1 MLRFGRMKPK
11 STPPVCAK
19 QERVYAMK
27 TITVTNIKWAQE
39 CNARE
44 RALAYLE
51 EHQEEPHKV
60 SEMAINDEIVQERCD
75 LPYEVTVTVDDYADD
90 CDVEKA
96 VIAEA
101 MAMYHY
107 VGSCE
112 IEW

>member
-1 MLRFGRMKPK
+1 
-11 STPPVCAK
+11 
-19 QERVYAMK
+19 MK
-27 TITVTNIKWAQE
+27 TITVTNIQWTQE
-39 CNARE
+39 RNARE
-44 RALAYLE
+44 RAIAYLE
-51 EHQEEPHKV
+51 EHQDEPRKV
-60 SEMAINDEIVQERCD
+60 SEMEINDEIVQERCD

-96 VIAEA
+96 VISEA